1 MAPGMLAVSKLSILL
16 VVLMNLAGLHAVDF
30 RVAGLAAAALI
41 CLPIA
46 RSLGFEPL
54 SDRRSR
60 WLVLLATHREALTK
74 RFRQLVRVN
83 AYGFEEMD
91 KWLDELDRFRAS
103 VDLELDRKAR
113 RAFERVATAQV
124 RRWAERAADTVFSGD
139 GSRMSPEDYE
149 HHCAELLRR
158 SGWSAEVTGMSG
170 DQGIDVLA
178 ERDGLSVAVQ
188 CKLLF
193 SRPVGNKAVQEAHAA
208 AGYVETS
215 HAAVVSNAP
224 FTRSAEALA
233 EKLGVLLLH
242 HSELPRLGGL
252 LQRV

>member
-1 MAPGMLAVSKLSILL
+1 
-16 VVLMNLAGLHAVDF
+16 MNLAGLRAMDG
-30 RVAGLAAAALI
+30 RVAALAATALVGLAV
-41 CLPIA
+41 A

-60 WLVLLATHREALTK
+60 WLALLAAHREALTK
-74 RFRQLVRVN
+74 RFRQLVRIN
-83 AYGFEEMD
+83 AYGFEETD
-91 KWLDELDRFRAS
+91 KWLDELERFRLS
-103 VDLELDRKAR
+103 VNLPLDRKAAL
-113 RAFERVATAQV
+113 AFERVATTQV
-124 RRWAERAADTVFSGD
+124 RRWAEREADTVFSG
-139 GSRMSPEDYE
+139 SESQMTPEDYE
-149 HHCAELLRR
+149 HHCAEVLRR

-178 ERDGLSVAVQ
+178 QRDGLSVAVQ

-208 AGYVETS
+208 AGFVETS

-233 EKLGVLLLH
+233 DKLGVLLLH
-242 HSELPRLGGL
+242 HSELPRLGGI
-252 LQRV
+252 LQRA

>member
-1 MAPGMLAVSKLSILL
+1 MLALSKLSILL
-16 VVLMNLAGLHAVDF
+16 VVLMNLAHLRGVDG
-30 RVAGLAAAALI
+30 RVAALAAAVLVLLAI
-41 CLPIA
+41 G

-60 WLVLLATHREALTK
+60 WIVLLAAHREALTK

-83 AYGFEEMD
+83 AYGFEETE
-91 KWLDELDRFRAS
+91 KWLDELDRFRVS

-113 RAFERVATAQV
+113 RAFERMATAQV
-124 RRWAERAADTVFSGD
+124 RRWAEREADTVFCGHESQ
-139 GSRMSPEDYE
+139 MSPEDYE
-149 HHCAELLRR
+149 HHCADVLRR

-178 ERDGLSVAVQ
+178 RRDGLSVAVQ

-233 EKLGVLLLH
+233 DKLGVLLLH
-242 HSELPRLGGL
+242 HSELPRLGGI
-252 LQRV
+252 LQQV